1 MLDIMW
7 ELPPGPERDRASFE
21 TPDLR
26 RVDEQLLAGPS
37 FPVYGVAAPSLG
49 GEQLAEAECISAGVT
64 AVGLY
69 CGDLFAADGPMLYVR
84 TVMGDPDDGSVV
96 EPTLPEVV
104 ADERDR
110 LYDHAGIDEPEPPDA
125 ETGTASLPVADRP
138 TPVEVRQEGQVWAA
152 RTSLRH
158 TSADGITTAV
168 TVTVVGRGIALD
180 AVRLHSVDDLAP
192 YLRGRDQARP
202 LERAP
207 APSDPADWELPPAH
221 GFEAHHA
228 YLEASL
234 AEVEAG
240 HDAMRVGR
248 HYRPRRGWMARQQ
261 RLQEAAVRA
270 QMKLATQDRD
280 EAEESVLS
288 LVSHMIHLSEEAHWF
303 ADDRLRQGA
312 LEESVRYH
320 VFDSDVPSRPAQLAW
335 QQRSTAHV
343 QVELL
348 AAWQRWVDGRA

>member
-1 MLDIMW
+1 MLDVMW
-7 ELPPGPERDRASFE
+7 EQPPGPERDRASFE
-21 TPDLR
+21 TADLR

-37 FPVYGVAAPSLG
+37 FPVYGVASPQLG
-49 GEQLAEAECISAGVT
+49 AEQLAEAECMSAGIA

-69 CGDLFAADGPMLYVR
+69 CGDLLAAGGPMLYVR
-84 TVMGDPDDGSVV
+84 TVMADPDEGSAV
-96 EPTLPEVV
+96 EPALADVV

-138 TPVEVRQEGQVWAA
+138 TPAGVRQEAQVWAA

-158 TSADGITTAV
+158 TGPDGMTTAV
-168 TVTVVGRGIALD
+168 TVTVVGRGVAVET
-180 AVRLHSVDDLAP
+180 VRLCAVDDLAP
-192 YLRGRDQARP
+192 YLRGRDQSRP

-207 APSDPADWELPPAH
+207 APSDPADWDLPPTH

-234 AEVEAG
+234 AEAEAG
-240 HDAMRVGR
+240 HEAMRDGR
-248 HYRPRRGWMARQQ
+248 HYRPRRGWMERQQ

-270 QMKLATQDRD
+270 QMKLATQRRD
-280 EAEESVLS
+280 EAEESVFS
-288 LVSHMIHLSEEAHWF
+288 LVSHMIQLSEEAGWF
-303 ADDRLRQGA
+303 ADDRLRRAA

-320 VFDSDVPSRPAQLAW
+320 VFDSDVPSRPAQEAW
-335 QQRSTAHV
+335 QRRSDARV
-343 QVELL
+343 QFALL
-348 AAWQRWVDGRA
+348 TAWQRWVDART